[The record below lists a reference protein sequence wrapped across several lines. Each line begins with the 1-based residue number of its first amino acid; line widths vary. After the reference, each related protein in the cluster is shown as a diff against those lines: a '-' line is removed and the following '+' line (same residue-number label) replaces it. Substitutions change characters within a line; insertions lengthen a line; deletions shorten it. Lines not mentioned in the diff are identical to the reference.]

1 MNYNFNNLI
10 LFGYLFLISVILSD
24 IIYSSSDPR
33 SVDRPF
39 RAHIG
44 YVVHGL
50 TLLGLEK
57 RDLHD
62 GDDLLCLYDTQYGNE
77 HEHENNNEN
86 RNNHENEIIS
96 RIENGGSGQ
105 HEIQN
110 STYGSAVA
118 DRNVQTSSQTQ
129 SIVRTSKDNII
140 LQPPKDQHTH
150 LRSYFQE
157 GICVPFTQ
165 LSGPWVNSKIL
176 DIKESCT
183 YMHDNLA
190 ATIISLFATSVTRGQ
205 LIL

>member
-1 MNYNFNNLI
+1 M
-10 LFGYLFLISVILSD
+10 
-24 IIYSSSDPR
+24 
-33 SVDRPF
+33 
-39 RAHIG
+39 A
-44 YVVHGL
+44 HGL

-62 GDDLLCLYDTQYGNE
+62 GDELLCLYDTQYGNE
-77 HEHENNNEN
+77 NDNEN
-86 RNNHENEIIS
+86 RNNHEIEIIS

-105 HEIQN
+105 HKIQN

-129 SIVRTSKDNII
+129 SDVRASKDKNIH
-140 LQPPKDQHTH
+140 QPQKDQHAH

-176 DIKESCT
+176 DIRESCT

-190 ATIISLFATSVTRGQ
+190 ATIISLFATSITRGEVC
-205 LIL
+205 